1 MRKVR
6 NNVFETNSS
15 STHTLSV
22 TKGNHSDYLSPSDTL
37 VVEFID
43 TDDCIVLSTL
53 KEKVSYLVSQIVN
66 WYKWDV
72 YDYDDLK
79 EQVEKSFDFKRIA
92 DFVMSRYGKKVV
104 LPKEYKINRG
114 TDEDGDTHSDLEDI
128 VNINHQIICSNLD
141 ELLED
146 LVNHDRNLLDEVLRE
161 DTVIEFGRD

>member
-15 STHTLSV
+15 STHALV
-22 TKGNHSDYLSPSDTL
+22 MRNKGYEEYLSPSDTL
-37 VVEFID
+37 VVMFID
-43 TDDCIVLSTL
+43 TDDCGTL
-53 KEKVSYLVSQIVN
+53 VTLQEKVSYLVSQIIDR
-66 WYKWDV
+66 YKWSV

-79 EQVEKSFDFKRIA
+79 SQVENNYDFKRIA
-92 DFVMSRYGKKVV
+92 SFVLEKYGKKVV
-104 LPKEYKINRG
+104 MPKEFKIHRY
-114 TDEDGDTHSDLEDI
+114 TDEDGDEYTDIADI
-128 VNINHQIICSNLD
+128 VNINHQIECSNLD

>member
-1 MRKVR
+1 MKKVR

-15 STHTLSV
+15 STHALSV
-22 TKGNHSDYLSPSDTL
+22 TKGSHSDYLSPSDTL
-37 VVEFID
+37 VVKFID
-43 TDDCIVLSTL
+43 TDDYRVLSTL

-66 WYKWDV
+66 WYKRDV

-79 EQVEKSFDFKRIA
+79 EQVEKSLDFRRIA

-104 LPKEYKINRG
+104 LPKEYKVDRMV
-114 TDEDGDTHSDLEDI
+114 DEDGNTYSTLEDI
-128 VNINHQIICSNLD
+128 VNINHQIRCSNLD

-161 DTVIEFGRD
+161 DTVIEFGWD